1 MRLRSEI
8 ESIFEG
14 KAFLRPLFYSY
25 PGGLRFELSE
35 GSSAIE
41 QFLLALR
48 KATTICADIF
58 PVGKPITVCL
68 RAFGK
73 PNLFAYRKLLSEL
86 RAAGISIPRSRCL
99 WLVAPSPDDDFDD
112 EDDIFWLHI
121 AFEAPASLLQNLLW
135 SAFATDFGSIRPR
148 PRCNIY
154 LFNLSDKVMVW
165 PYDDRGMDVVGP
177 NHLLLS
183 QIYSKHSQYLLDYD
197 RQTMAATFEPSNPPL
212 NSDAPPIGG
221 APVS

>member
-1 MRLRSEI
+1 MRFRSEI

-35 GSSAIE
+35 GGSAIE

-73 PNLFAYRKLLSEL
+73 PNLFAYRNLLSEL
-86 RAAGISIPRSRCL
+86 RLAGISIPRSRCL

-112 EDDIFWLHI
+112 EDDISWLHI
-121 AFEAPASLLQNLLW
+121 AFEARTSLLQNLLW
-135 SAFATDFGSIRPR
+135 SAFATDLGSIRPR
-148 PRCNIY
+148 PRCDIY

-212 NSDAPPIGG
+212 NTDAPTIGG